1 MCMIITFMG
10 LVKEPRF
17 LDLYLLRYNGIY
29 ILQCNYTVFLKEF
42 IIHCIPHE
50 YDRLTWGFPLFFEL
64 YL

>member
-29 ILQCNYTVFLKEF
+29 ILQCNYTVFLKE
-42 IIHCIPHE
+42 IHH
-50 YDRLTWGFPLFFEL
+50 TL
-64 YL
+64 YSARI